1 MNLRAEEIFLK
12 NLSSFLTYIYLY
24 EHTAIFM
31 ALIYNNINFYVNFFI
46 SNINYTLFIFT
57 FVFILWIR
65 NVLEC

>member
-46 SNINYTLFIFT
+46 SNINYTWFIFT